1 MGFWVEFMRL
11 LMCSCVRFPEWTHV
25 FPRVSVCPSPS
36 TPASQFSPGSG
47 LSLRSVLS
55 GRSAVQETI
64 TVQVSLHPKQL
75 REECFSRWHV
85 APELRSPAQEFWQG

>member
-1 MGFWVEFMRL
+1 MGFWVESMRL

-36 TPASQFSPGSG
+36 TPASQVSPGSG

-75 REECFSRWHV
+75 REECFS
-85 APELRSPAQEFWQG
+85 